1 MKIITQNI
9 FAQVV
14 TLVAVLCFGINSLF
28 AQELSTT
35 LNSGVTK
42 LEVGQTVSV
51 NLFVDPEGSNSIY
64 TVSANLVYDPEKLE
78 FVSATMAEE
87 WFELSQKDVSITD
100 TINGL
105 IVRTAGYPNGFLG
118 RAKFATYKFRTK
130 QAGETRLLIAAGQAY
145 NDNNA
150 NMGVKN
156 SDLSLSIVD
165 GKSEVVP
172 LEKSVDVNIQIKG
185 DNAFY
190 RQEDYT
196 FTVYHK
202 NEEKHQQA
210 ITKIWLFDEDWNIF
224 YEDEKL
230 WRTDQDTVLNFVI
243 PGGTVDKEGNFKIIA
258 RVRYED
264 GREFDLTEKD
274 LGILSNGET
283 WFTKHKEWFMP
294 IFFFV
299 VIVSALHHFFVE
311 REVYLH
317 LHKFIIGDLRQ
328 KPKRMVGNKKI
339 KSKLSQ

>member
-14 TLVAVLCFGINSLF
+14 TMVAVLCFGFTSLF
-28 AQELSTT
+28 AQELSTS

-51 NLFVDPEGSNSIY
+51 NLYVDPEGSNSIY

-87 WFELSQKDVSITD
+87 WFELVQKDVSITD
-100 TINGL
+100 TANGL
-105 IVRTAGYPNGFLG
+105 VVRTAGYPNGFLG
-118 RAKFATYKFRTK
+118 RAKFATYKFKTK

-156 SDLSLSIVD
+156 SDLSLSITD
-165 GKSEVVP
+165 KKSETIP
-172 LEKSVDVNIQIKG
+172 LEKNVDVNIQIKG

-202 NEEKHQQA
+202 KEDKHQQA

-230 WRTDQDTVLNFVI
+230 WRTDQDNILNFLI
-243 PGGTVDKEGNFKIIA
+243 PGGTVNKEGNFKIIA

-283 WFTKHKEWFMP
+283 WFTKHREWFMP
-294 IFFFV
+294 AFFFL
-299 VIVSALHHFFVE
+299 VIVSAIHHFFVE
-311 REVYLH
+311 REIYLH
-317 LHKFIIGDLRQ
+317 LRKFVQSDLRR
-328 KPKRMVGNKKI
+328 KPMRIKVDKKV
-339 KSKLSQ
+339 KSKLAQ